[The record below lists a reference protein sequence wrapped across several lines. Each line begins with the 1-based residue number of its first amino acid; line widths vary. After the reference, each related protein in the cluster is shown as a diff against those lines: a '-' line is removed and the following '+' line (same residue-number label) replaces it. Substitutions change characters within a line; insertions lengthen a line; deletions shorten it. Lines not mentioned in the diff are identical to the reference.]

1 MFGKVE
7 EPPASGSLSQKQIDS
22 AVGGGGGEKRMLQL
36 VWRERPEKKSC
47 KAGCREC

>member
-22 AVGGGGGEKRMLQL
+22 AVGGGGGGEKNASTS
-36 VWRERPEKKSC
+36 VER
-47 KAGCREC
+47 KA